1 VDALQAVFATQE
13 TWTTKIRRA
22 NASMIQPQNRLD
34 VEIAMDRRTF
44 IACAGSL
51 LTEPLW
57 CPIVSGQANRSLAAT
72 KPHVDTSPADYT
84 LKIEPC
90 TLEISPGVNVKT
102 VAYNGQVPGPTL
114 RLREDK
120 PVNID
125 VLNASNDPDIVH
137 WHGLT
142 IDPRNDGAMEEG
154 SPMIPAG
161 GRLRYN
167 FRARPAGTRWYHT
180 HAGAG
185 SNLQLGTYTGQ
196 FGFLLVEGKEAPGH
210 FDQEVFLSI
219 HHWEPSFVPMAETMQ
234 AESANMPSTSG
245 ADVGYKYATINQ
257 HRLGAGEPIHV
268 KAGQRVLM
276 HFLNA
281 SATENVVLAMPGHSF
296 KVIAMDGNPVPNPA
310 AVEVLSLAVAERIDA
325 IVEMNSPGVWILGS
339 TLEKSRAM
347 GLGMV
352 VEYAGK
358 TGTPVWK
365 DPQNTDWDYA
375 QFASGA
381 TAPTPDETISLTF
394 SDEGPK
400 GDSKFDT
407 WAINGKSWPNVD
419 PIRVVEGKRYRLVM
433 TNSSGD
439 QHPMHLHRHSFE
451 VVQIGEN
458 KLSGL
463 KKDVVNI
470 MPLDTVAVDFVADNP
485 GDSLFHCHMQLHMDF
500 GFMQLLKYKG

>member
-1 VDALQAVFATQE
+1 
-13 TWTTKIRRA
+13 
-22 NASMIQPQNRLD
+22 
-34 VEIAMDRRTF
+34 MDRRAF

-51 LTEPLW
+51 LTK
-57 CPIVSGQANRSLAAT
+57 PIWGGSILSGQPNPSPTST
-72 KPHVDTSPADYT
+72 KHAKARADSSPADYT
-84 LKIEPC
+84 LRIEPC
-90 TLEISPGVNVKT
+90 TLEISPGVHIAT
-102 VAYNGQVPGPTL
+102 VAYNGQVPGPIL
-114 RLREDK
+114 RLREGK

-125 VLNASNDPDIVH
+125 VLNATSDADIVH

-142 IDPRNDGAMEEG
+142 IDSRNDGAMEEG

-161 GRLRYN
+161 GRLRYS
-167 FRARPAGTRWYHT
+167 FTARPAGTRWYHT

-185 SNLQLGTYTGQ
+185 SNLSLGTYTGQ
-196 FGFLLVEGKEAPGH
+196 FGFLLVEGKQDPGH
-210 FDQEVFLSI
+210 FDQEIFLAV
-219 HHWEPSFVPMAETMQ
+219 HHWEPSFVPMAEKMQ

-257 HRLGAGEPIHV
+257 HRLGAGEPIRV

-281 SATENVVLAMPGHSF
+281 SATENVILALPGHMF

-310 AVEVLSLAVAERIDA
+310 AVEVLSLAAAERIDA
-325 IVEMNSPGVWILGS
+325 IVEMNSPGIWVLGS

-347 GLGMV
+347 GLGVV
-352 VEYAGK
+352 VEYAGR
-358 TGTPVWK
+358 TGAPVWK
-365 DPQNTDWDYA
+365 DPVHTDWDYA
-375 QFASGA
+375 QFASNAQA
-381 TAPTPDETISLTF
+381 TTPDETISLTF

-407 WAINGKSWPNVD
+407 WAINGKSWPHVD
-419 PIRVVEGKRYRLVM
+419 PILVKQGKRYRLVM
-433 TNSSGD
+433 ANSSGD

-451 VVQIGEN
+451 VVQIGDK

-500 GFMQLLKYKG
+500 GFMQMIKYAG

>member
-1 VDALQAVFATQE
+1 MDALQAVFATQE